1 MRIKR
6 LLSCMLFLLCLLGF
20 TSCATSYYTIEQ
32 IIDSNKLYVVT
43 NAEFAPFEYKEGKVL
58 KGIDIDII
66 KEYGKYLG
74 VEVIITDTDFDS
86 TLVSV
91 STNKADLAIAAITRN
106 EKREKNFLFSD
117 SYYSASQVMI
127 VRDDSKYL
135 SCSSV
140 EELLDEVSN
149 DGIKIGCQRGT
160 TGQYYIEGSSDWD
173 FEGISNSTC
182 VMFDNGSVAIKALS
196 NGQIDAVVIDL
207 LPAQMYC
214 KKFSN
219 VKIVDL
225 VLVEEEYAIAINKN
239 NTSLKESLD
248 EFIKKIKTDGTLES
262 IVEVYYE

>member
-1 MRIKR
+1 MK
-6 LLSCMLFLLCLLGF
+6 LLKKCYQIIIICFLLLL
-20 TSCATSYYTIEQ
+20 TSCSTSFYSVEQ
-32 IIDSNKLYVVT
+32 IISNNKLYVVT

-74 VEVIITDTDFDS
+74 VDVIITDTDFDS

-135 SCSSV
+135 TCSNV
-140 EELLDEVSN
+140 KELLDEVSR

-182 VMFDNGSVAIKALS
+182 VMFDNGSVAVKALS
-196 NGQIDAVVIDL
+196 NGQIDGVIIDL

-225 VLVEEEYAIAINKN
+225 VLVEEEYAIAVNKK

-248 EFIKKIKTDGTLES
+248 NFINKIKTDGTLES